1 MGLAADNTEVD
12 GLPTPGTLE
21 HRFDDDD
28 ATDNDNAADNDN
40 HDDNS
45 DYDNNDDLLNDE
57 RAVMMIIDGLL
68 IYQAPI
74 SALKS

>member
-28 ATDNDNAADNDN
+28 ATDNDYDKAADND
-40 HDDNS
+40 DDNY

-57 RAVMMIIDGLL
+57 IAVMMIKFG
-68 IYQAPI
+68 
-74 SALKS
+74 